1 MARFIRNLGF
11 LAGVLSAVYLFVV
24 RPWIQRWG
32 ASDDEVNRVWPGD
45 DLIPDPRY
53 ETTHAVTI
61 NAPADAVWPW
71 LVQIGQE
78 RGGFY
83 SYEWLE
89 NLLRLDIHNA
99 DRIIPEFQH
108 LEVGDTMSLAPDNA
122 APLTVA
128 VLEPSRAL
136 VWRTGPPDHPLEPG
150 DYLRGELAATWAY
163 LLDPVDAD
171 RTRLTVR
178 WRSAWE
184 PSALGSVPN
193 GLVLEPSHFIMERKM
208 LLGIKERAEAA

>member
-1 MARFIRNLGF
+1 MARSIRTFIIPTALI
-11 LAGVLSAVYLFVV
+11 AGLYALKV
-24 RPWIQRWG
+24 RPWIRRWG
-32 ASDDEVNRVWPGD
+32 ASDEEVDRVWPGD
-45 DLIPDPRY
+45 DLIPDPMY
-53 ETTHAVTI
+53 DTTHAVTI
-61 NAPADAVWPW
+61 NAPADAIWPW

-108 LEVGDTMSLAPDNA
+108 LEVGDTMSLAPDNG

-128 VLEPSRAL
+128 VLEPFRAL

-150 DYLRGELAATWAY
+150 DYLRGELAATWTY
-163 LLDPVDAD
+163 LLDPVDAE
-171 RTRLTVR
+171 RTRLIVR
-178 WRSAWE
+178 WRSAWA
-184 PSALGSVPN
+184 PSALASMLN